1 MIPPGLSQ
9 DSSHL
14 DHAEILTSWNPSL
27 LQVDK
32 HKASLA
38 AMMLTYP
45 STFGVFEEH
54 VRDVCDLIHQNG
66 GQVYLDGANMN
77 AQVRKEMEVKH
88 DTLWCETSS
97 VWWLRM
103 ESKIWLVKT
112 ESW

>member
-1 MIPPGLSQ
+1 MSPLF
-9 DSSHL
+9 
-14 DHAEILTSWNPSL
+14 

-54 VRDVCDLIHQNG
+54 VREVCDLIHDNG

-77 AQVRKEMEVKH
+77 AQVSEGTAV
-88 DTLWCETSS
+88 
-97 VWWLRM
+97 RM
-103 ESKIWLVKT
+103 LPCCGI
-112 ESW
+112 